1 VADRI
6 DVPLELEDFEVTS
19 SEVVDGVLEVTVAST
34 SRAACHHCGS
44 VAVRGHGRNERRI
57 RDRACAYP
65 TVLRW
70 SQRRFRC
77 IDCGRTSRERHPELA
92 GRKAVTNRFR
102 RRLFERAT
110 REPFSHVARGERVST
125 YRVLE
130 AFDSLASQ
138 ELATVPL
145 VPPRALSLD
154 ESAFR
159 RRFRY
164 STVVS
169 DPERGVVI
177 DLFEGRSRTGVAA
190 WLGRLSPQV
199 REGIETVVMDLF
211 WPYRRAVEAAL
222 PRARIV
228 ADKFHVLRAI
238 SQAAQRVRRRF
249 SRRSYQQRLGR
260 DGGSSRQHHPASDPE
275 LFRAR
280 WVFMKR
286 ASRLT
291 ETEASWLDDLFER
304 TEPEVRAAWLLKESF
319 AAIYEARD
327 RAEAERRLDTWIHN
341 LPAAGLTEFTN
352 VWRTLSWWREQILA
366 YFDDPLTN
374 GFAEGI
380 TNKIKVMKR
389 SAYGFRSPQRY
400 RRKVLLSTSHRDW
413 WAGSSHR
420 SSR

>member
-1 VADRI
+1 MGDRI
-6 DVPLELEDFEVTS
+6 DVPLELGDFEVS
-19 SEVVDGVLEVTVAST
+19 GCELVDGVLEVAVAST
-34 SRAACHHCGS
+34 RRAACNHCGS
-44 VAVRGHGRNERRI
+44 MTVRGHGRNERMI

-77 IDCGRTSRERHPELA
+77 MDCGRTSRERHPELA

-110 REPFSHVARGERVST
+110 REPFSNVARGERVST

-130 AFDSLASQ
+130 AFDSHASQ
-138 ELATVPL
+138 ELARVPL
-145 VPPRALSLD
+145 APPRALSID

-164 STVVS
+164 HTVIS

-177 DLFEGRSRTGVAA
+177 DLFEGRSKTGVAA
-190 WLGRLSPQV
+190 WLGQLSPQV
-199 REGIETVVMDLF
+199 SEGIETVVMDMF
-211 WPYRRAVEAAL
+211 WPYRHAVEAAL
-222 PRARIV
+222 PNARIV

-238 SQAAQRVRRRF
+238 SEAAQKVRRRF
-249 SRRSYQQRLGR
+249 GRRSYHQRLGR
-260 DGGSSRQHHPASDPE
+260 DGGSNRQHHPASDPE

-291 ETEASWLDDLFER
+291 EAEVLWLDDLFDR

-319 AAIYEARD
+319 AAIYQAPD

-341 LPAAGLTEFTN
+341 LPAAGIAEFTN
-352 VWRTLSWWREQILA
+352 VWRTLRWWREQILA

-389 SAYGFRSPQRY
+389 SAYGFRTPERY
-400 RRKVLLSTSHRDW
+400 RRKVLLSTSHRQRRADW
-413 WAGSSHR
+413 SHR
-420 SSR
+420 YSR